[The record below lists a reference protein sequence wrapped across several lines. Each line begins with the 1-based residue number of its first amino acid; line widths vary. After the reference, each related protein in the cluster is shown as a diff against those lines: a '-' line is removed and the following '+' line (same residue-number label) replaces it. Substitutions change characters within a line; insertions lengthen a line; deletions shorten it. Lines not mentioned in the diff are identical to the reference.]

1 MNYSVKS
8 PPQQSVIPNGALS
21 GVHKENEN
29 VWNNTV
35 KFFSGGSKKTEP
47 AKPTKEPTPLTKASP
62 TLCKRKKLETASF
75 KAVSNTI
82 DAFTKFDPEVEE
94 IKNFSVNLLGFKQIS
109 ASHKANINRD
119 IAGMNAAVLQI
130 NDAKSKKDKCGML
143 VGFQNYVNNINQL
156 ARDAHDAGGSIGW
169 YAPTTMKR
177 AGNPFYF

>member
-8 PPQQSVIPNGALS
+8 PPQQSTIPNGAVS
-21 GVHKENEN
+21 SITDDIGNA
-29 VWNNTV
+29 WNNTV
-35 KFFSGGSKKTEP
+35 KFLSGENKKTEP

-82 DAFTKFDPEVEE
+82 DAFTNFDPEVED
-94 IKNFSVNLLGFKQIS
+94 IKNFSLNLLGLQKIS

-143 VGFQNYVNNINQL
+143 VGFQNYVNNLNQL
-156 ARDAHDAGGSIGW
+156 ARDTHDAGGSVGW
-169 YAPTTMKR
+169 FTPTTMKR